1 MKDGRKAG
9 IMINEI
15 PFSNFPVLF
24 KQCGLD
30 FYIID
35 DEHGGFDYRE
45 IYGMICSARLSG
57 GIETIVRIPSAERRD
72 IIKFLDMGADG
83 LLLPMT
89 GCAEDISK
97 VVKYAK
103 YSPLG
108 ERGISTMRAHTLYN
122 PPPLPVI

>member
-45 IYGMICSARLSG
+45 IYGMICFGSSQRRNRNDCPYSICGTAGYHQISRHGCGRTSA
-57 GIETIVRIPSAERRD
+57 
-72 IIKFLDMGADG
+72 ADDG
-83 LLLPMT
+83 MCPK
-89 GCAEDISK
+89 I
-97 VVKYAK
+97 
-103 YSPLG
+103 
-108 ERGISTMRAHTLYN
+108 
-122 PPPLPVI
+122 